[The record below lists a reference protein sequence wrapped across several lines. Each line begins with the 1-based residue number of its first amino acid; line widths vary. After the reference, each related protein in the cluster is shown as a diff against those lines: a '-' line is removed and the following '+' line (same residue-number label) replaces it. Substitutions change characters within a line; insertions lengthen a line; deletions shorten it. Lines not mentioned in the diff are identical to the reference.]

1 MEYKNKYRHAT
12 PEEMEQ
18 LQKDA
23 DEAER
28 LYFGSGLEGEP
39 QVEAESCQP
48 LQADTE
54 ADQPVIV
61 EKNQNVISG
70 EKT

>member
-1 MEYKNKYRHAT
+1 MTTPKTYRRAT
-12 PEEMEQ
+12 PEEIDQ
-18 LQKDA
+18 INKDA

-28 LYFGSGLEGEP
+28 LYFGFSLEDEP
-39 QVEAESCQP
+39 QVEAESRQP

-61 EKNQNVISG
+61 D
-70 EKT
+70 KTKCDQRQ

>member
-1 MEYKNKYRHAT
+1 MTTKKTYRPAT
-12 PEEMEQ
+12 PEEIEQ
-18 LQKDA
+18 MNKDA

-28 LYFGSGLEGEP
+28 LYFESGLVDVP
-39 QVEAESCQP
+39 QVKS

-61 EKNQNVISG
+61 D
-70 EKT
+70 KTKCDQRQ

>member
-1 MEYKNKYRHAT
+1 MTAHQTYRQAT
-12 PEEMEQ
+12 PEEIEQ
-18 LQKDA
+18 FNRDA

-28 LYFGSGLEGEP
+28 LYFGFSLEDEP
-39 QVEAESCQP
+39 KVEAESRQP

-61 EKNQNVISG
+61 D
-70 EKT
+70 KTKCDQRQ